1 MKYKI
6 SLSTYD
12 PDIVAALSIL
22 GYKKAEFIEQ
32 ALGFFLNTRKG
43 KAMMKLM
50 TGSIPKI
57 NHAAT
62 GGKTNVLSAAKVIKG
77 GSGSKISIDRFLD

>member
-12 PDIVAALSIL
+12 PDIVAALSSL

-32 ALGFFLNTRKG
+32 ALGFFLNTKKG

-50 TGSIPKI
+50 TGGIPKV
-57 NHAAT
+57 NHAV
-62 GGKTNVLSAAKVIKG
+62 GRKIDVLPAAKAIKG
-77 GSGSKISIDRFLD
+77 GGAGKISIDRFLD

>member
-12 PDIVAALSIL
+12 PDIVDALSRL

-32 ALGFFLNTRKG
+32 ALALFLNTRKG

-50 TGSIPKI
+50 TGSMPKI
-57 NHAAT
+57 NHACVR
-62 GGKTNVLSAAKVIKG
+62 KSNVLPEAKVIKEG
-77 GSGSKISIDRFLD
+77 GGGKISIDGFLD